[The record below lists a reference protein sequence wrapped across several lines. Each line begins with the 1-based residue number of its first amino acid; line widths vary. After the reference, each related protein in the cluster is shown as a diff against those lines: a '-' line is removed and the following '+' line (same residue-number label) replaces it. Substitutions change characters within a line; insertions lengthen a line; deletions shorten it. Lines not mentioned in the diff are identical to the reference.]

1 MNEMN
6 EIKGGKGEREKG
18 RNEIIEKELERIRK
32 KEGKRKKIKKKRAKG
47 KK

>member
-18 RNEIIEKELERIRK
+18 RNEIIENELERK
-32 KEGKRKKIKKKRAKG
+32 KEKERK
-47 KK
+47 